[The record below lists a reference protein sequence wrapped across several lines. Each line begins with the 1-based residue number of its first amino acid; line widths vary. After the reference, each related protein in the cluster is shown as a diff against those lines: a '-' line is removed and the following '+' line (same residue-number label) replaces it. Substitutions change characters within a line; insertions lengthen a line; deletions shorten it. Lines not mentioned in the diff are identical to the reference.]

1 MASALERAVA
11 RVLAGTVTKEDVSS
25 HEIDDAGA
33 TQLADALRTNTGVK
47 GLYLSRN
54 TFGDAGATQLAD
66 ALHTNTSLKELGHG
80 APGEI
85 MPALVTFDF
94 D

>member
-1 MASALERAVA
+1 MKNLAL
-11 RVLAGTVTKEDVSS
+11 
-25 HEIDDAGA
+25 A
-33 TQLADALRTNTGVK
+33 TNSIGE
-47 GLYLSRN
+47 
-54 TFGDAGATQLAD
+54 AGATQLAD

>member
-1 MASALERAVA
+1 MASELERAIAEVC
-11 RVLAGTVTKEDVSS
+11 AGN
-25 HEIDDAGA
+25 A
-33 TQLADALRTNTGVK
+33 TEVK
-47 GLYLSRN
+47 WYQKRI
-54 TFGDAGATQLAD
+54 GDAGATQLAD

>member
-25 HEIDDAGA
+25 QEID
-33 TQLADALRTNTGVK
+33 
-47 GLYLSRN
+47 
-54 TFGDAGATQLAD
+54 DAGATQLAD